1 MVCSTYYFIEEFWTS
16 ILFVVTRPNHVLN
29 HIFVGYLAAM
39 QLLQPIVFSKR
50 QNSYSSVFALWGKI
64 DTSLMLKQWCLM
76 QNHDCA
82 QIQPGCSRLVR
93 RALADKHRVLQCNYF
108 SGNYPCWSSSQR
120 WLTVRLPFVGSAA
133 AKFKAL
139 CSIGVAAKVK
149 TVPSRVEHIIFIS
162 NYKNY
167 IIIRA
172 WYSYEMHT
180 IC

>member
-1 MVCSTYYFIEEFWTS
+1 
-16 ILFVVTRPNHVLN
+16 
-29 HIFVGYLAAM
+29 M

-120 WLTVRLPFVGSAA
+120 WMTARLPFVGSAA

-149 TVPSRVEHIIFIS
+149 TVPSRIEHIIFIS
-162 NYKNY
+162 NYKNKLHY
-167 IIIRA
+167 HQSLVFIWDAHNLLVFFSETNLKCLMITSEKHQIFQNCHH
-172 WYSYEMHT
+172 SSLMNFVL
-180 IC
+180 